1 MMKDVLY
8 KELSKPKLKNPILVQ
23 GLPGFGQVGRLAAEH
38 MIKELKAVKFAE
50 LISPSFPPEVFIDK
64 DGVIRLIKNEF
75 YSYKKGKAE
84 LIIVLG
90 DSQATDV
97 RGQYELSE
105 AILEVI
111 QKYGVK
117 TIFTMGG
124 YATGVLK
131 EKPTVFGAA
140 TDSDLVKK
148 YEKYDVIFR
157 TDTERGSIVGVSG
170 LVLGLGAL
178 KGIQGVCLMGET
190 PGHPLFVDARSAE
203 AVLQVLSKI
212 LGVKM
217 SMAALEKRAEEIEK
231 FRATIQEM
239 IQKSAKGTE
248 QQSKGTLQEQ
258 LRYIG

>member
-1 MMKDVLY
+1 MKDVIY
-8 KELSKPKLKNPILVQ
+8 KEFKKPRLKKPIFIE

-38 MIKELKAVKFAE
+38 LIKELKAEKFAE

-64 DGVIRLIKNEF
+64 EGIIHLIKNEF
-75 YSYKKGKAE
+75 YYYKKGKKE
-84 LIIVLG
+84 IIILLG

-105 AILEVI
+105 AILDVAS
-111 QKYGVK
+111 KYHVE
-117 TIFTMGG
+117 TIFTLGG

-140 TDSDLVKK
+140 TSEKLVKK
-148 YEKYDVIFR
+148 LEKDGVIFR

-178 KGIQGVCLMGET
+178 KNIPGVCLMGET
-190 PGHPLFVDARSAE
+190 PGHPLFVDAKSAE
-203 AVLQVLSKI
+203 AVLEVLAKI
-212 LGVKM
+212 LKIKINM
-217 SMAALEKRAEEIEK
+217 KALEKRAEEIEK
-231 FRATIQEM
+231 FRETIQQM
-239 IQKSAKGTE
+239 IQKASKGAE
-248 QQSKGTLQEQ
+248 EQSKTNLQEQ